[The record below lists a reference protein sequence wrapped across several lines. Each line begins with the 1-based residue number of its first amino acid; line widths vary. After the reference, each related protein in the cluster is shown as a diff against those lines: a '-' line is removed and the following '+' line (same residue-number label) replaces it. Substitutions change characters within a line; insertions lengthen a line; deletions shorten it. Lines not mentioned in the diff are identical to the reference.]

1 MSEEVLGLLRGVATV
16 LAMAAFVGV
25 VAWAWS
31 RKRAPVFDAAAQ
43 APLQEDVPPA
53 GRRPSKSEG
62 RDRS

>member
-43 APLQEDVPPA
+43 APLQVDVPPA

>member
-43 APLQEDVPPA
+43 APLEEDVQPA
-53 GRRPSKSEG
+53 ERRLSKSEG